1 MIWALKVTTLLLDVW
16 WYFEFD
22 LVFLDEYLLWFAPI
36 TEPLPLDE
44 SGLILGGGGGG
55 GNGEP
60 MQNQNFKKH
69 IPFFVLSFKTIFK
82 KK

>member
-1 MIWALKVTTLLLDVW
+1 MTLPPLLIWALKVTLLLDVW

-22 LVFLDEYLLWFAPI
+22 LVFLDEYLLWFAPL

-60 MQNQNFKKH
+60 VQNQNF
-69 IPFFVLSFKTIFK
+69 
-82 KK
+82 